1 MRVDK
6 RASFE
11 PVRTG
16 IAIAI
21 ALRKLFGEQWN
32 AARLHRMIGDPV
44 VTAAILKPS
53 RLAEVEA
60 LFKDDLDAFRPKRLK
75 YLLYPP

>member
-1 MRVDK
+1 MSTVTFAHR
-6 RASFE
+6 RQA
-11 PVRTG
+11 P
-16 IAIAI
+16 
-21 ALRKLFGEQWN
+21 ALAQWN
-32 AARLHRMIGDPV
+32 ADRLHRMIGDPV

-60 LFKDDLDAFRPKRLK
+60 LFKDDLDAFRAKRQK

>member
-1 MRVDK
+1 
-6 RASFE
+6 
-11 PVRTG
+11 VRCQTLLES

-21 ALRKLFGEQWN
+21 ALRKLYREQWN

-53 RLAEVEA
+53 SLGEVEA
-60 LFKDDLDAFRPKRLK
+60 LFKDDLDVFRAKRQK
-75 YLLYPP
+75 YLFYPP